1 MKRLLLLLLLV
12 LGLQIS
18 ILAEQQKPL
27 YIYLSNGGLDIF
39 PVEVYKAYE
48 ENDSELKIT
57 LVNDS
62 VIVYSASEV
71 DSLGAAPQL
80 PEFTSFKFNNKY
92 NDQVFVDVEA
102 NVTPDVVTA
111 TVGAIGKRLTPSF
124 QLSSP
129 TAKAYVN
136 GVEQVSKV
144 SRLRFDKTVTYVLT
158 DSKARELQYRKIQ
171 DEMWS
176 APEVKYK
183 QTPIALTEEM
193 LSTNAPTNTVSE
205 TLGKMLD
212 GNIKTIFHS
221 TWGNGEHKPLPL
233 DEAPY
238 IDIAL
243 PEEISHFSFE
253 YVTRP
258 DAANKCPSEF
268 SVQVSSDGGATWTEV
283 KKLTTADGL
292 PTNGYSLRYTSPII
306 SAEKPFDRVRLEMT
320 KATYKNYLCLAEL
333 VLTKAEIISITESEL
348 LQPAIYAM
356 TWMPSGRKVAV
367 DVEWLTDKATQVPRI
382 DINIEGGKMPADRET
397 YLRAHI
403 TIDGAGVFPS
413 MQDSVNIRG
422 RGNSSWAGETGKSPY
437 RLKFDSSVKPFGLT
451 KGKSWVLLANRQT
464 GSMLS
469 NAMAMKVAAMIE
481 TAGANRIIPVELYM
495 NGNYRGS
502 YNFTQQC
509 GFSNNSIDLDDETN
523 AARLEL
529 DTYYDET
536 YRFTTSA
543 YSLPVNVKDP
553 DLSEYADPNA
563 QFTLIKNDFNNLTNV
578 LRNGGS
584 AYENLVDVDMLA
596 RFLLVN
602 ELVMNLELRHPKSC
616 HLYKEDLLALH
627 SKYVFGPVWDFDW
640 AYGYENN
647 SQYCSTHPEVNYYD
661 YFTSQ
666 NGAQFFKALRWNSE
680 QVKRASYAEWKD
692 FVENHLD
699 ELIEYVDDYY
709 AYAKPSIL
717 HNAQKWSDGN
727 NYEPIVE
734 RTKDWLR
741 RRAEYSFGILT
752 PYDLDTPLPITVGD
766 VNQDGYITVADMV
779 CVVNHLLQ
787 RENETF
793 DFQQADVDAN
803 TDVTIND
810 LVHLVSLVMNQSVSA
825 TRQMQLTPAEATVKL
840 SPFAVEEAETSATAD
855 LQFEIREGAYSATQ
869 FDVVVP
875 AEMQVSHL
883 VLPASLDGF
892 SHRLEQLDDTRYRI
906 IVYSPAGALLPV
918 GEMSIALHLSP
929 LATVPADR
937 RVLSIDNAVLTNSV
951 GEDCRV
957 RPSSVRFQFGEATP
971 VQQVVAPA
979 QPQAVDIYDAGG
991 RLIKQGAKSL
1001 DGLQHGVYI
1010 INGKKVIL

>member
-1 MKRLLLLLLLV
+1 MKRVLFLLSLL

-18 ILAEQQKPL
+18 LHAEQQKPL
-27 YIYLSNGGLDIF
+27 YVYLSSGGLDIF
-39 PVEVYKAYE
+39 PVEVYKAFE
-48 ENDSELKIT
+48 KNDDGLKIT

-62 VIVYSASEV
+62 VIVYTASEV

-102 NVTPDVVTA
+102 NVTPDAVTA
-111 TVGAIGKRLTPSF
+111 QVGAIGKRLTPSF

-144 SRLRFDKTVTYVLT
+144 SRLRFDKTVTYVLA
-158 DSKARELQYRKIQ
+158 DSKTRELQYRKIQ

-176 APEVKYK
+176 EPVIKYK
-183 QTPIALTEEM
+183 QTNIALTEEM
-193 LSTNAPTNTVSE
+193 LSTNAPSNLTSE
-205 TLGKMLD
+205 ALGMMLD
-212 GNIKTIFHS
+212 GNIRTFYHS
-221 TWGNGEHKPLPL
+221 TWGNGQYKPLPL
-233 DEAPY
+233 DESPY
-238 IDIAL
+238 IEIAL
-243 PEEISHFSFE
+243 PEEISHFTFE

-268 SVQVSSDGGATWTEV
+268 SVQVSADGGATWTEV

-292 PTNGYSLRYTSPII
+292 PTNGNSLRYTSPII
-306 SAEKPFDRVRLEMT
+306 SAEQPFDRVRLEMT

-356 TWMPSGRKVAV
+356 EWMPSGREVAV
-367 DVEWLTDKATQVPRI
+367 DIEWLTDNATQVPRI

-451 KGKSWVLLANRQT
+451 KGKSWVLLANRLT

-469 NAMAMKVAAMIE
+469 NAVAMKVAAMVE

-543 YSLPVNVKDP
+543 YTLPVNVKDP
-553 DLSEYADPNA
+553 DLSEYTNPND
-563 QFTLIKNDFNNLTNV
+563 QFALIKNDFNNFTNI
-578 LRNGGS
+578 LRYGTS
-584 AYENLVDVDMLA
+584 DYENLVDVDMLA

-602 ELVMNLELRHPKSC
+602 ELVLNLELRHPKSC

-647 SQYCSTHPEVNYYD
+647 SQYCSSHPEVNYYD

-666 NGAQFFKALRWNSE
+666 IGAQFFKALRWNSE

-692 FVENHLD
+692 FMEKHLD

-709 AYAKPSIL
+709 TYAKPSFL
-717 HNAQKWSDGN
+717 HNAQMWGDGS
-727 NYEPIVE
+727 NYASIVE

-741 RRAEYSFGILT
+741 RRAEYSFSILT

-766 VNQDGYITVADMV
+766 VNMDGYITVSDMV

-787 RENETF
+787 KENETF
-793 DFQQADVDAN
+793 DLQQADVDGN
-803 TDVTIND
+803 DEVTIND

-825 TRQMQLTPAEATVKL
+825 TRQMQLTPANASVKL
-840 SPFAVEEAETSATAD
+840 VPFTVS
-855 LQFEIREGAYSATQ
+855 EGNAPVTTHLKIKIHDDAYSATQ

-875 AEMQVSHL
+875 AEMQISHL
-883 VLPASLDGF
+883 ALPTSLHGF
-892 SHRLEQLDDTRYRI
+892 SHSLEQIDETRYRI
-906 IVYSPAGALLPV
+906 VIYSPAGALLPMGDWDV
-918 GEMSIALHLSP
+918 EMRLAPLSV
-929 LATVPADR
+929 VPADK
-937 RVLSIDNAVLTNSV
+937 RVLSIDNAILTNSI

-957 RPSSVRFQFGEATP
+957 RPSSVRFQFGETTPVEQVATP
-971 VQQVVAPA
+971 A
-979 QPQAVDIYDAGG
+979 QSQHMDVYDAGG
-991 RLIKQGAKSL
+991 RLIKQGVQSL
-1001 DGLQHGVYI
+1001 DGLQRGVYI